1 MNSKGPG
8 SLVLVAGASILKT
21 AENKDNAER
30 FLNFMLS
37 KVAQQYFTGQT
48 YEYPLVDGVKVNR
61 LLTPLADLNK
71 ADLDMADLEDLA
83 GTQAL
88 LREVG
93 LIN

>member
-1 MNSKGPG
+1 
-8 SLVLVAGASILKT
+8 
-21 AENKDNAER
+21 
-30 FLNFMLS
+30 MLS
-37 KVAQQYFTGQT
+37 PVAQQYFTGQT

-71 ADLDMADLEDLA
+71 ADLDIADLEDLA